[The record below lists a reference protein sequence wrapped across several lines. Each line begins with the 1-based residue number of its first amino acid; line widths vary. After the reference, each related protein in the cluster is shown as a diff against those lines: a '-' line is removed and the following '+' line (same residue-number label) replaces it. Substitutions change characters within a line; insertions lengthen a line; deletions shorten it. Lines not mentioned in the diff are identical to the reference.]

1 MFLNFYKRVF
11 NQFENILP
19 RNKDTE
25 VVFVR
30 KMCLIKL
37 FLSTLVN
44 LSLIFSWKY
53 KWPEHY
59 FSVCCLA
66 NSQKLLTTNQ
76 FLVSTILFANINI
89 YSFNLRFDRFSI
101 IVKKVNQIKNKVVC
115 VEARLVFYCALTTGR
130 CIAFQRIFIN

>member
-11 NQFENILP
+11 NQFENIP
-19 RNKDTE
+19 PQNKDTE
-25 VVFVR
+25 VVSVR
-30 KMCLIKL
+30 KMYLIKL
-37 FLSTLVN
+37 FLSTLAN
-44 LSLIFSWKY
+44 LTLIFSRKY

-59 FSVCCLA
+59 FSVCCLG

-76 FLVSTILFANINI
+76 FLVSAILFANINI

-115 VEARLVFYCALTTGR
+115 VEARLVFYCVLTTGR